1 MSCRFLVPPHVL
13 CVRSLLA
20 RGQEPPADWK
30 VRVSRP
36 IVSTGGQKGRLASH
50 MPASG
55 VQVADVLAAAT
66 LFLLVAAPIALAAF
80 LVARSRMNPLQCVL
94 WVIGYCLCK
103 LLWVTRW

>member
-1 MSCRFLVPPHVL
+1 
-13 CVRSLLA
+13 
-20 RGQEPPADWK
+20 
-30 VRVSRP
+30 
-36 IVSTGGQKGRLASH
+36 

-94 WVIGYCLCK
+94 WVLGYSLCK
-103 LLWVTRW
+103 LLWRTRWVNDFPLAEGQGAVIICNHRSSVDPFFVQCATGAKIHWMVARE